1 MTDGGGADRMTGAS
15 SGWWRDMAPD
25 GPQRWGKRQW
35 LLLALAL
42 SPVPLMLLLLAI
54 VAR

>member
-1 MTDGGGADRMTGAS
+1 MAGGGGSAERETAISQAWSMP
-15 SGWWRDMAPD
+15 PD

-42 SPVPLMLLLLAI
+42 SPIPLLLLLLAI
-54 VAR
+54 LAR

>member
-1 MTDGGGADRMTGAS
+1 
-15 SGWWRDMAPD
+15 MAPD
-25 GPQRWGKRQW
+25 GPQRWGRRQW

-42 SPVPLMLLLLAI
+42 TPIPLLLVLFTI